1 MYMRG
6 VVTMIMAKMGGILK
20 AVWYALV
27 SKLAWLSRT
36 IIVNGIALM
45 TLIVTNTK
53 FLLAWTVSSIKHYLV
68 PQIIV
73 EEYNKVEPMFANK
86 QAGQI
91 GRLLLI
97 TVPLTLLLVLLHLI
111 LGLWRVLVAMK
122 DKLLKRG

>member
-1 MYMRG
+1 MRG
-6 VVTMIMAKMGGILK
+6 IVTFLKQAMAGIWKVVCN
-20 AVWYALV
+20 ALV
-27 SKLAWLSRT
+27 STTKWLWNKS
-36 IIVNGIALM
+36 IAVGTDLM
-45 TLIVTNTK
+45 TLSVRLLSNLFAWIVSN
-53 FLLAWTVSSIKHYLV
+53 IKRYLV

-111 LGLWRVLVAMK
+111 LGLYHVLK
-122 DKLLKRG
+122 DLTVKLLKRG

>member
-1 MYMRG
+1 MRG
-6 VVTMIMAKMGGILK
+6 VVTMIMEKMVGILK
-20 AVWYALV
+20 AAWYALV

-36 IIVNGIALM
+36 IIVNGTDLM
-45 TLIVTNTK
+45 THIAMRLNNLYV
-53 FLLAWTVSSIKHYLV
+53 WTVSNIKHYLV

>member
-1 MYMRG
+1 MRG
-6 VVTMIMAKMGGILK
+6 VVTIIMAKMGGMMER
-20 AVWYALV
+20 AWYAMV
-27 SKLAWLSRT
+27 SKLAWLLRT
-36 IIVNGIALM
+36 ITVNGIVLM
-45 TLIVTNTK
+45 THIAMRLNN
-53 FLLAWTVSSIKHYLV
+53 LYAWTVSSIKHYLV
-68 PQIIV
+68 PQIIQ
-73 EEYNKVEPMFANK
+73 EEYNKVEPMFANR

>member
-6 VVTMIMAKMGGILK
+6 IVTFLKQAMAGIWK
-20 AVWYALV
+20 AVCNALV
-27 SKLAWLSRT
+27 STTKWLWKN
-36 IIVNGIALM
+36 IIALGFALK
-45 TLIVTNTK
+45 TQCVHHLSNLFAWIVSN
-53 FLLAWTVSSIKHYLV
+53 IKRYLV

-111 LGLWRVLVAMK
+111 LGLWHALVAMK

>member
-1 MYMRG
+1 MRG

-20 AVWYALV
+20 AVWYAMV
-27 SKLAWLSRT
+27 SKLAWLLRT
-36 IIVNGIALM
+36 IIVNGTDLM
-45 TLIVTNTK
+45 TLIARSFK
-53 FLLAWTVSSIKHYLV
+53 KLFAWTVSSIKHYLV
-68 PQIIV
+68 PSIIV

-111 LGLWRVLVAMK
+111 LGCYNVILAMMV
-122 DKLLKRG
+122 KLLKRG

>member
-1 MYMRG
+1 MRG
-6 VVTMIMAKMGGILK
+6 VVTLIKQKMVGMLK
-20 AVWYALV
+20 TVWYAMV
-27 SKLAWLSRT
+27 SKLAWLLRAIT
-36 IIVNGIALM
+36 VNGIALM
-45 TLIVTNTK
+45 TLIVRSSKN
-53 FLLAWTVSSIKHYLV
+53 LYAWIVSNIKRYLV

-111 LGLWRVLVAMK
+111 LGLYHVLK
-122 DKLLKRG
+122 DLTVKLLKRG

>member
-6 VVTMIMAKMGGILK
+6 VVTMIMMKMVGILK
-20 AVWYALV
+20 TAWYAMV
-27 SKLAWLSRT
+27 SKSAWLLRT
-36 IIVNGIALM
+36 IIVNGTDLM
-45 TLIVTNTK
+45 TLIANNLQL
-53 FLLAWTVSSIKHYLV
+53 LLAWTVSNIKHYLV
-68 PQIIV
+68 PSIIV
-73 EEYNKVEPMFANK
+73 EEYNKVEPMFANR

-111 LGLWRVLVAMK
+111 LGLWNALVAMK

>member
-1 MYMRG
+1 MRG
-6 VVTMIMAKMGGILK
+6 VVTIIMAKMGGMMER
-20 AVWYALV
+20 AWYAMV
-27 SKLAWLSRT
+27 SRLAWLLRT
-36 IIVNGIALM
+36 ITVNGIALM

-53 FLLAWTVSSIKHYLV
+53 SLLAWTVLNIKHYLV

-111 LGLWRVLVAMK
+111 LGLWRVLVAMMV
-122 DKLLKRG
+122 KLLKRG

>member
-1 MYMRG
+1 MRG

-27 SKLAWLSRT
+27 SKLAWLLKA
-36 IIVNGIALM
+36 IIVNGTDLM
-45 TLIVTNTK
+45 TLIATNTK
-53 FLLAWTVSSIKHYLV
+53 SLLAWTVSSIKHYLV
-68 PQIIV
+68 PSIIV

-97 TVPLTLLLVLLHLI
+97 TVPLTLLLVIVHLS
-111 LGLWRVLVAMK
+111 LGLYNVLKAMMV
-122 DKLLKRG
+122 KLLKRG

>member
-1 MYMRG
+1 MRG

-36 IIVNGIALM
+36 ITVNGIALM
-45 TLIVTNTK
+45 THIVTSTK
-53 FLLAWTVSSIKHYLV
+53 SLLAWTVSSIKHYLV

-73 EEYNKVEPMFANK
+73 EEYNKVEPMFANR

-97 TVPLTLLLVLLHLI
+97 TVPLTLLLVLVHLS
-111 LGLWRVLVAMK
+111 LGLWRALVALK
-122 DKLLKRG
+122 DRLVSKG

>member
-1 MYMRG
+1 MRG

-27 SKLAWLSRT
+27 SKLAWLSR
-36 IIVNGIALM
+36 IITVNGIALM
-45 TLIVTNTK
+45 TLIAMRLNNLYV
-53 FLLAWTVSSIKHYLV
+53 WTVSNIKHYLV

>member
-1 MYMRG
+1 MRG
-6 VVTMIMAKMGGILK
+6 VVTMIMAKMVGILK

-27 SKLAWLSRT
+27 SKLAWLLRV
-36 IIVNGIALM
+36 IIVNGTDLM
-45 TLIVTNTK
+45 THIAMRLNNLYV
-53 FLLAWTVSSIKHYLV
+53 WTVSNIKHYLV

-73 EEYNKVEPMFANK
+73 EEYNKVEPMFANR

>member
-6 VVTMIMAKMGGILK
+6 GVLLMKTVMEHIKK
-20 AVWYALV
+20 AVC
-27 SKLAWLSRT
+27 
-36 IIVNGIALM
+36 IVKEYLLNKVLKKIFVFGLDLM
-45 TLIVTNTK
+45 TLFAHSIK
-53 FLLAWTVSSIKHYLV
+53 KLYAWTVLNIKRYLV

-111 LGLWRVLVAMK
+111 LGFWNVLVAMMV
-122 DKLLKRG
+122 KLLKRG